1 MNLEKELLDAFDRV
15 VHQDHPNPERIDYP
29 GTTVLQKLAAEPV
42 AVQSESILAHI
53 RRCAPCFDELKELR
67 RRRSDQRPEIDATGL
82 SPPPS
87 RRQIRRQVSDPDR
100 AYSRLMHVCAQRVA
114 ACSTR
119 FRS

>member
-67 RRRSDQRPEIDATGL
+67 RRRSDQRPQIDATAQVLHRPDGKFAGKFLTRAGL
-82 SPPPS
+82 
-87 RRQIRRQVSDPDR
+87 I
-100 AYSRLMHVCAQRVA
+100 A
-114 ACSTR
+114 A
-119 FRS
+119 